1 MPVHLLLTEL
11 QILNATNFAVLCD
24 LRFSPASTEWK
35 IKSQKSVAKIL
46 RTVASFVVSD
56 QSKSVKVLFSSKYSW
71 LDRFDGIK
79 KNFIFQVE
87 SNVSFFFKGC
97 KRNRF
102 ETTISVQHVYSVLC
116 RLNKIKKK
124 IVILKRAKGS
134 LFFSENRNAIFLII
148 LV

>member
-56 QSKSVKVLFSSKYSW
+56 QSKSVKVLFSSKYS
-71 LDRFDGIK
+71 
-79 KNFIFQVE
+79 
-87 SNVSFFFKGC
+87 
-97 KRNRF
+97 
-102 ETTISVQHVYSVLC
+102 
-116 RLNKIKKK
+116 
-124 IVILKRAKGS
+124 
-134 LFFSENRNAIFLII
+134 
-148 LV
+148 